1 MCYYK
6 ICVLLQKTCR
16 RGTCGSTGTE
26 SRAFEGCFAF
36 TSARVIIWTH
46 NWPRGHSN
54 AQKPNFWTFQVP
66 RTIYFQK
73 DLKIWKL
80 IDQQTPKDYTSKI
93 YREGKFILSF
103 LKIYL
108 LVRLFSASSI
118 RIFQFIFGKRNHS
131 SIYSPQISVAAV
143 GGLKFSM
150 APKEGV
156 PVGGCSNRGMCQQR
170 DWLEEFIPIRC
181 DFFPVFQAV
190 VTPFS
195 IISIYI
201 KYMSLT

>member
-1 MCYYK
+1 MRTVCYYK

-93 YREGKFILSF
+93 YRESKFILSS

-108 LVRLFSASSI
+108 LVRLLFSEQYTNFSVDLRKTKFFFDLQSSKLVW
-118 RIFQFIFGKRNHS
+118 Q
-131 SIYSPQISVAAV
+131 
-143 GGLKFSM
+143 
-150 APKEGV
+150 
-156 PVGGCSNRGMCQQR
+156 
-170 DWLEEFIPIRC
+170 
-181 DFFPVFQAV
+181 
-190 VTPFS
+190 
-195 IISIYI
+195 
-201 KYMSLT
+201 